1 MSYAIEIKL
10 NEKQRAAIDA
20 MVERFCA
27 LPREAVN
34 NVEKHTKN
42 LFVEWFASK
51 PPNKMGWPS
60 THFWAKQA
68 KSVQSSSDSNN
79 FGASVRLSMGTVG
92 LLQRLNG
99 GTITAG
105 KSISRYSGKPT
116 QFLTIPA
123 RAEAYGKRAFEF
135 KNLRVQFG
143 RGRMP
148 VALVEAD
155 ATLIEKTK
163 KRGYR
168 PKGEAKLEKDFW
180 GETAGETG
188 GAVMY
193 WLVKSVTQRP
203 DPSTIPAT
211 EMIANTVVFA
221 LSETADRIAKGGK

>member
-10 NEKQRAAIDA
+10 NEKQRAAVDA

-60 THFWAKQA
+60 TNFWGKQA
-68 KSVQSSSDSNN
+68 KSVRSSSESNN
-79 FGASVRLSMGTVG
+79 LGASVRLSMGTVG

-116 QFLTIPA
+116 KFLTIPA

-143 RGRMP
+143 RGGMP

-155 ATLIEKTK
+155 ATSVSLGPKNRKTGA
-163 KRGYR
+163 RSYS
-168 PKGEAKLEKDFW
+168 AK
-180 GETAGETG
+180 ETG